1 MKKDQAEPTC
11 VLLADN
17 VFSSLIGLQF
27 AWTFTPLGADATVHK
42 LRHVPLKETALS
54 GCGCDCGDVWV
65 RIEIEEGVSW
75 MSSSVLS

>member
-1 MKKDQAEPTC
+1 M
-11 VLLADN
+11 
-17 VFSSLIGLQF
+17 FSSLIGLQF
-27 AWTFTPLGADATVHK
+27 AWTFTPLGAEATVHK

-75 MSSSVLS
+75 TSVEFGTVVVNGLLDHLQAFPG